1 MNFLTRFNYFNEE
14 EMPEGGY
21 YELYL
26 YYELKEQPG
35 QYTPILQ
42 IPIASTAEETLKL
55 FLP

>member
-1 MNFLTRFNYFNEE
+1 MNFLTGGDYYDGKEIIQR
-14 EMPEGGY
+14 GY